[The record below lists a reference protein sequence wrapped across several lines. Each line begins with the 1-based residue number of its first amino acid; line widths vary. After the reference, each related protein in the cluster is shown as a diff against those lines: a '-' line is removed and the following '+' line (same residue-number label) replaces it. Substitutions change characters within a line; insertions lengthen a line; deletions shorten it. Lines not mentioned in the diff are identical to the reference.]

1 MVISRLNLNGELH
14 QQKKQNGI
22 DAIVSRSGRLNRT
35 GQHLGQVHEPSFLIM
50 GRNPLHVSGMNQEAF
65 ERLKTKD
72 KRRLDTVSE
81 PHITFFLLEEPVKL
95 EEAGRLPVRDY
106 FERYLLT

>member
-1 MVISRLNLNGELH
+1 
-14 QQKKQNGI
+14 
-22 DAIVSRSGRLNRT
+22 
-35 GQHLGQVHEPSFLIM
+35 M
-50 GRNPLHVSGMNQEAF
+50 GRNPLLHVSGMNQEAF

>member
-35 GQHLGQVHEPSFLIM
+35 DQHLNQVHEPSFLNM

-72 KRRLDTVSE
+72 KRLDTVSE

-95 EEAGRLPVRDY
+95 EEAERLPVRDY